1 MHQLQNKAPLDSDQ
15 AGPLGEGGPNESG
28 SAGKELSQGYR
39 KLMEIIEANQTRA
52 EKILMKVP
60 MMEITGYKT
69 GILCSTARGSKVN
82 IGDCSL
88 FQAKNAERKKPFSAP
103 QQPVTVF
110 NDIKVYKST
119 ISDGGY
125 YFSIFRRNVHDSISS
140 HNPHF
145 YFFLEYT

>member
-1 MHQLQNKAPLDSDQ
+1 
-15 AGPLGEGGPNESG
+15 
-28 SAGKELSQGYR
+28 
-39 KLMEIIEANQTRA
+39 MEIIEANQTRA